1 MSCSSFKPR
10 PRAVCRSLRGLT
22 RWAAISWR
30 LNPQPSALPHPP
42 TLPPGAGCDRLSAF
56 PAPSLPIRPA
66 ACRPLRLSQSW
77 PRRASLTDSIRSS
90 ALQSCLVDV
99 MVVKTHWLGSWL
111 VVWLR
116 RKRLQVSSCEAIFS
130 AFWTHSCLFC
140 RPPPPSLSL
149 SVSLSL
155 SPPIPSITVCIQISE
170 QRARDEANS

>member
-1 MSCSSFKPR
+1 MGR
-10 PRAVCRSLRGLT
+10 NLLEA
-22 RWAAISWR
+22 
-30 LNPQPSALPHPP
+30 QPSALSTPHPP

-155 SPPIPSITVCIQISE
+155 SHLQFRQSRFVFRFQR